1 MSLKHTLLGLVLL
14 LIVSLSLGAAYLVR
28 SNGIQ
33 TEGEISLSVLAE
45 PVRVIRDEQGMPFIY
60 AESIDDGFRAQGWVM
75 AQDRLGQA
83 TLALYLAQGRLSE
96 LIGDAGLPTDIQ
108 HRVIGLRF
116 LGEQHAKL
124 LSAQERRYH
133 ELWLEGFNAYSQ
145 QMSDEHPLGLR
156 VLGVT
161 PEPWTIEDM
170 MTVHY
175 FLLWSSSSDH
185 KAELVSQM
193 LIEKVGP
200 REAAR
205 LSLLSINPDDDSEYA
220 YQYKEEEGEAVDLEL
235 DQTWLDPTW
244 GAVRLGSNSWVIAPE
259 KSTSGGALMVN
270 NPHIDTRNLPGN
282 WYPVGLI
289 TPNFRAVG
297 AAGFGPGMGLGR
309 TDSIAYG
316 VTNSYGDV
324 IDLYIEQ
331 SDPDDPSRYLEGNV
345 SRPYVIREET
355 LKIRDRGAEDGYR
368 EQELIVRSTRRGPI
382 ISDHGMALG
391 NGKTISLRWAPA
403 ETMGPELGSLQLYFA
418 QSFDE
423 ARAAIGVINAPYSY
437 TLVSAEGEIG
447 MIPAGRIPI
456 RANGD
461 GSRPMIVRDG
471 TDNWDGFIPAEE
483 LPQILN
489 PERGWTGNANHRYVP
504 ADYPYYY
511 QSYVAA
517 SWRYRRMLEL
527 LDGAGQVSPEDNWSF
542 MQDVENLMAVRL
554 APIMIEALQ
563 ADPETVA
570 MAEILSDWSYQDE
583 HDLVAPLIFQAIY
596 WKFAQAVFEDELGEA
611 DSRRLLS
618 LYYYWHERLARM
630 IDQNESDWFDDQ
642 KTSITE
648 TRDDLFRSAAKDAA
662 AMLTAELGPDMS
674 EWTWGR
680 LHQITFFAPGIPGK
694 LAADYLGGGT
704 RPMSGSGETLNRA
717 IYKFDAPFEA
727 TIIDSLRIV
736 IDMAD
741 PDKMLAVT
749 SGGVSA
755 RLFSPHL
762 KDQNAKWFTG
772 EQTHWWYSDDAIAK
786 NKVSEL
792 TLMP

>member
-1 MSLKHTLLGLVLL
+1 MPLKYVFLGLVLL
-14 LIVSLSLGAAYLVR
+14 IIVSLTGGAFYMVS
-28 SNGIQ
+28 SNSIQ
-33 TEGEISLSVLAE
+33 TDGEISLSALSK
-45 PVRVIRDEQGMPFIY
+45 PVRVIRDEKGMPFIY
-60 AESIDDGFRAQGWVM
+60 AETMDDGFRAQGWVM

-83 TLALYLAQGRLSE
+83 TLALYLSQGRLSE
-96 LIGDAGLPTDIQ
+96 LIGEAGLSTDKQ
-108 HRVIGLRF
+108 HRVIGLRH
-116 LGEQHAKL
+116 LGEKHAKL
-124 LSAQERRYH
+124 LSDQERRYH
-133 ELWLEGFNAYSQ
+133 ELWLEGFNAYIRQ
-145 QMSDEHPLGLR
+145 RPDEHPLGLKL
-156 VLGVT
+156 LGIT
-161 PEPWTIEDM
+161 PEPWTIENM
-170 MTVHY
+170 MAVHY
-175 FLLWSSSSDH
+175 FLLWSSSSDF

-220 YQYKEEEGEAVDLEL
+220 YQYQENDAEAVNLEF
-235 DQTWLDPTW
+235 DQTWLEPAS
-244 GAVRLGSNSWVIAPE
+244 GAVRLGSNSWVISPQ

-289 TPNFRAVG
+289 TPDFRAVG

-331 SDPDDPSRYLEGNV
+331 TDPNDSNQYLEGDV
-345 SRPYVIREET
+345 ARPYLIREES
-355 LKIRDRGAEDGYR
+355 LKIRDGSADGGFR
-368 EQELIVRSTRRGPI
+368 EHKLIVRSTRRGPI
-382 ISDHGMALG
+382 ISDHGMALK

-403 ETMGPELGSLQLYFA
+403 ESMGTELGSVQLYLA
-418 QSFDE
+418 KSFDE

-437 TLVSAEGEIG
+437 TLVSREGDIA
-447 MIPAGRIPI
+447 MIPAGKIPI
-456 RANGD
+456 RVNGD
-461 GSRPMIVRDG
+461 GSRPLIVRDDG
-471 TDNWDGFIPAEE
+471 DNWSGFIPAEE
-483 LPQILN
+483 LPQSIN

-504 ADYPYYY
+504 GGYPYYY
-511 QSYVAA
+511 QSYAAA

-527 LDGAGQVSPEDNWSF
+527 LDGSGQVSPEDNWVF
-542 MQDVENLMAVRL
+542 MQDVENLMAVRI
-554 APIMIEALQ
+554 APIMIDALR
-563 ADPETVA
+563 ADAETKD
-570 MAEILSDWSYQDE
+570 MAEILDAWSYQDE

-596 WKFAQAVFEDELGEA
+596 WKFAQAVFADELGLA
-611 DSRRLLS
+611 GSQRLLT

-630 IDQNESDWFDDQ
+630 IDENDSEWFDDQ
-642 KTSITE
+642 TTPQRE
-648 TRDDLFRSAAKDAA
+648 TRDDLFRRAAKEAKV
-662 AMLTAELGPDMS
+662 MLTAELGADMS
-674 EWTWGR
+674 AWTWGR

-704 RPMSGSGETLNRA
+704 RPLSGSGETLNRA

-755 RLFSPHL
+755 RLFSSHL

-772 EQTHWWYSDDAIAK
+772 EETYWWYSDEAIAK

-792 TLMP
+792 RLTP